1 MIHLGLGTVKLNG
14 TGFVSYVEEGSQ
26 VEAGQQILEFWDPA
40 IKQAKLDD
48 TVIVTVINSE
58 TFANSQMLLPI
69 GHSVQALDDVFKL
82 EGKN

>member
-1 MIHLGLGTVKLNG
+1 M
-14 TGFVSYVEEGSQ
+14 
-26 VEAGQQILEFWDPA
+26 

-48 TVIVTVINSE
+48 TVVVTVINSE
-58 TFANSQMLLPI
+58 TFADSQLLLPI